1 MKIGPESRGFVFLL
15 GALTALT
22 ALAIDMSLPA
32 LPALG
37 REFHASPDR
46 VQLTLSLFIGGYAI
60 GQLFIGPL
68 SDRFG
73 RKPILILGLL
83 LYMIAAGS
91 CALAPG
97 IGFLIASRLVMGFAG
112 CVGPVLARAMVRDY
126 FAGKTAAQMFS
137 SLTAVFA
144 LAPLVA
150 PTLGGWLLVHFGWR
164 AIFVFL
170 LTFALALTLAVAL
183 VVAESLK
190 NPDAEALRPS
200 RLLSNYGTFL
210 GNRISLG
217 FALVNGLCW
226 AGIFAF
232 LSGSPFVFIEIY
244 GVAPSRYGFYFG
256 LSAVALVMG
265 ALSNKW
271 LLRRFGSSHVLRA
284 GFAIVVTGGAIIFAA
299 CLTRFAGPLGIMAG
313 MMVYIYGQAM
323 VMPNAMAAAMEP
335 VAHMAGSGAALIGV
349 VQMLCGS
356 VAGYAVNAFYDG
368 TPVPMGAVILATA
381 LATVGI
387 YWLALRAHRAAG

>member
-1 MKIGPESRGFVFLL
+1 LRIGPESRGFVLLL
-15 GALTALT
+15 GALTTLT

-32 LPALG
+32 LPTLG
-37 REFHASPDR
+37 REFAASPDR
-46 VQLTLSLFIGGYAI
+46 VQLTLSLFIGGYAV

-73 RKPILILGLL
+73 RRPIMLLGLV
-83 LYMIAAGS
+83 LYMIATAACTVS
-91 CALAPG
+91 PG
-97 IGFLIASRLVMGFAG
+97 IGFLIVARLVMGFAG
-112 CVGPVLARAMVRDY
+112 CVGPVLARAVVRDH

-150 PTLGGWLLVHFGWR
+150 PILGGWLLVHFGWR

-170 LTFALALTLAVAL
+170 LAFGLVLALAVAAFF
-183 VVAESLK
+183 AESLK
-190 NPDAEALRPS
+190 TPDVQALRPS
-200 RLLSNYGTFL
+200 RLLSNYGAFL
-210 GNRISLG
+210 GNRICLG
-217 FALVNGLCW
+217 YALVNGLCW

-244 GVAPSRYGFYFG
+244 GVAPSHYGFYFG
-256 LSAVALVMG
+256 LSAVALVPG
-265 ALSNKW
+265 ALSNKF

-284 GFAIVVTGGAIIFAA
+284 GFAIVTVGGAIIFAA
-299 CLTRFAGPLGIMAG
+299 CLTRVAGPLGIMAG
-313 MMVYIYGQAM
+313 MMVYIFGQAM

-349 VQMLCGS
+349 VQMLSGS
-356 VAGYAVNAFYDG
+356 VAGYAVNALYDG
-368 TPVPMGAVILATA
+368 TPTPMGAVILATA
-381 LATVGI
+381 LGTVAI
-387 YWLALRAHRAAG
+387 YWLALRSHRAA